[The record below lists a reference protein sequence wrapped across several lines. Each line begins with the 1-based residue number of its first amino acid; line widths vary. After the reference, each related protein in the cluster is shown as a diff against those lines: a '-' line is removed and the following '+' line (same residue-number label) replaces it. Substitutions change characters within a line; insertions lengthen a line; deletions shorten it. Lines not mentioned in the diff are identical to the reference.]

1 MSDLESEVKIDSYKE
16 LINKFKKLDVITKE
30 LTLFDVG
37 TRGHFENPTTELLSF
52 FLDSKKEHGLG
63 HCFLNG
69 LQDVLEEKGIL
80 AGLGSL
86 QSVETEVVTAK
97 GNRIDLVLET
107 DQAVIVVECKIYH
120 EQNNPF
126 DDYSSYGEQRIKDR
140 KKDSE
145 QEQKLVKLVL
155 CLNGEISNLLKSND
169 SEPNGW
175 YGLSYQELAKSIE
188 TQLSKAL
195 LENPYNKWGLFA
207 REFLLHLKELNKMGS
222 INNSEI
228 DFLTENFKAFTE
240 LSAYIYEDLMPKI
253 GEKIETDL
261 NNSGL
266 ANFECKQKPGKW
278 RGYEPIRRFS
288 NKRWTTQSDITLR
301 LRTSNTSISSQILI
315 YIDKQTDEIVNE
327 FKSSLSEQYLSTSE
341 KPWFELNNTF
351 WGISWEFNYFNIDEA
366 SEKIVELMK
375 CLNDLELNHR
385 QPILV

>member
-1 MSDLESEVKIDSYKE
+1 MNDLESEAKIDSYKE

-52 FLDSKKEHGLG
+52 FLDSKKGHGLG
-63 HCFLNG
+63 DSFLDG
-69 LQDVLEEKGIL
+69 LQEVLTEKEIL
-80 AGLGSL
+80 TDLGCL
-86 QSVETEVVTAK
+86 QSVETEVATAK

-107 DQAVIVVECKIYH
+107 DQVVIVFECKIYH

-126 DDYSSYGEQRIKDR
+126 DDYSNYGEQRINDR
-140 KKDSE
+140 RKDSE
-145 QEQKLVKLVL
+145 QEQKLIKLVL
-155 CLNGEISNLLKSND
+155 CLNGEISNVLKAND
-169 SEPNGW
+169 LEPNGW
-175 YGLSYQELAKSIE
+175 YGLSYQDLAQTIE
-188 TQLSKAL
+188 IRLSKAL

-207 REFLLHLKELNKMGS
+207 KEFLLHLKELNKMGS

-228 DFLTENFKAFTE
+228 EFLTENFKAFTE

-266 ANFECKQKPGKW
+266 ADFECKQKSGKW
-278 RGYEPIRRFS
+278 RSYEPIRRFS

-327 FKSSLSEQYLSTSE
+327 FKSSLSEQYLNTSE
-341 KPWFELNNTF
+341 QPWFELNNTF
-351 WGISWEFNYFNIDEA
+351 WGISWGFDYFNINEA

-375 CLNDLELNHR
+375 CLNDLELKHR